1 MNKMSIAIVALAL
14 LLPALLLGQ
23 AKMAPASAPAAGAAA
38 QSASAAMPVRS
49 FHDGPVWTLTF
60 VHTKPGLSL
69 KYMEYLATE
78 WKKEQDA
85 LKKAGLILDYKVIG
99 TESHTPDDWDL
110 MLMTEYKDLS
120 TLEANEDKMEAVAMQ
135 AMDMNDQKMIEGY
148 KERAG
153 WREIVG
159 DRLAR
164 EIILEPKAK

>member
-1 MNKMSIAIVALAL
+1 MNKISITIVALAL
-14 LLPALLLGQ
+14 LLPTLMLAQ
-23 AKMAPASAPAAGAAA
+23 AKMAPASPPAAGAAP
-38 QSASAAMPVRS
+38 QSGSGAMPVRP
-49 FHDGPVWTLTF
+49 FHAGPVWTITF

-99 TESHTPDDWDL
+99 TDSHSPEDWDL
-110 MLMTEYKDLS
+110 MLMTEYKDLA

-148 KERAG
+148 KERAS
-153 WREIVG
+153 WRDILG